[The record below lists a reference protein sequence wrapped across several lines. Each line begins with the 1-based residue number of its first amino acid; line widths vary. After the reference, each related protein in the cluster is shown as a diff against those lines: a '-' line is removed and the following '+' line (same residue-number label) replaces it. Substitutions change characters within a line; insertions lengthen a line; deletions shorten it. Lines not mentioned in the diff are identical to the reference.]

1 MNLASQIKFLIKKEI
16 LLEWRSKYALNGILL
31 YVVSTIFVCYL
42 SFRTTPPL
50 VWNALFWIILLFAA
64 INAISKSFV
73 QESKGRL
80 LYYYQIA
87 SPQAIIIAK
96 IIYNALL
103 MLLMAIIALA
113 FYSIVFQNE
122 VGDKLLYFVAV
133 MIGAISFSSVFTMI
147 SAIASKATNN
157 GTLMAILSFPVI
169 IPILMLII
177 KLSKN
182 AMDGLDW
189 SVSLDEI
196 GVLCTINLIVVVSS
210 LLLFPY
216 LWRD

>member
-1 MNLASQIKFLIKKEI
+1 MNLYPQIKYLLKKEI
-16 LLEWRSKYALNGILL
+16 VLEWRSKYALNGILL
-31 YVVSTIFVCYL
+31 YVVSTVFVCYL

-50 VWNALFWIILLFAA
+50 VWNALFWIIMLFAA

-96 IIYNALL
+96 IIYN
-103 MLLMAIIALA
+103 MLLMILMSVIALF
-113 FYSIVFQNE
+113 FYSIVFQNN
-122 VGDKLLYFVAV
+122 VGDKLLYFGAV
-133 MIGAISFSSVFTMI
+133 MLGAISFSSVFTMI
-147 SAIASKATNN
+147 SAIASKANNN

-169 IPILMLII
+169 IPVIILII

-182 AMDGLDW
+182 AMDGLDR

-196 GVLCTINLIVVVSS
+196 GVLTAINLIVITVS

>member
-1 MNLASQIKFLIKKEI
+1 MKILSEIKYLLKKEI
-16 LLEWRSKYALNGILL
+16 TLEWRSKYALNGILL
-31 YVVSTIFVCYL
+31 YVVATVFVCYL

-64 INAISKSFV
+64 INAITKSFV

-87 SPQAIIIAK
+87 SPQATIIAK
-96 IIYNALL
+96 IVYN
-103 MLLMAIIALA
+103 MLLMILMSGIALI
-113 FYSIVFQNE
+113 FYSIVFQNA
-122 VGDKLLYFVAV
+122 VGDKLLYILAV
-133 MIGAISFSSVFTMI
+133 IIGAISFSSVFTMI
-147 SAIASKATNN
+147 SAIASKAGNN

-169 IPILMLII
+169 IPVIMLII

-182 AMDGLDW
+182 AMDGLDR

-196 GVLCTINLIVVVSS
+196 GVLGAINLVVITVS